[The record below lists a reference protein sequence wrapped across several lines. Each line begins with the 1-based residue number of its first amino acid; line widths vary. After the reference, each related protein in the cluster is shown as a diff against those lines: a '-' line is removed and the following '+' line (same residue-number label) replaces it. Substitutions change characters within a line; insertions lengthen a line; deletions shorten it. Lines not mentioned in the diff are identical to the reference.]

1 MVQKCQLRSCSKVS
15 AHSYHLHL
23 LTIIFCSIGIA
34 LLTSL
39 TLESPI
45 AKSSV
50 QITLTQQPQINL
62 ASKIDFS
69 SKTAICM
76 MLSQPD
82 GVMTQRITRKVD
94 IPEAKKEKALRNELV
109 MRYKISGITHVLNQ
123 KNNDMCNAILQ

>member
-1 MVQKCQLRSCSKVS
+1 MVQKCQLRSSSKVS
-15 AHSYHLHL
+15 AQLFINISYNS
-23 LTIIFCSIGIA
+23 FFFSIGIA

-50 QITLTQQPQINL
+50 QITLSQQPQINL

-82 GVMTQRITRKVD
+82 GVMTQRITRRVD
-94 IPEAKKEKALRNELV
+94 IPEAKKKLRNELV

>member
-1 MVQKCQLRSCSKVS
+1 
-15 AHSYHLHL
+15 
-23 LTIIFCSIGIA
+23 
-34 LLTSL
+34 
-39 TLESPI
+39 
-45 AKSSV
+45 
-50 QITLTQQPQINL
+50 
-62 ASKIDFS
+62 
-69 SKTAICM
+69 M